1 VNTIL
6 SAAQQAQKEL
16 FAAFALEHLAPI
28 SKSLEERR
36 SSLKEFLQKAGQRG
50 YLGITVPKEYG
61 GQEGS
66 FLHAILFTEALA
78 QHEPGMGLTM
88 ASHTAVIEVLKKF
101 GSDSQKSRYLPL
113 LARGECLGSLAFSE
127 VGAGTDFKAV
137 SAKVWM
143 EKGLPLLTGL
153 KTWVV
158 NADISGLLVVLAKDE
173 ANQLSMHLVDMGP
186 AATLKVA
193 TDKQKLGLRSA
204 STNDVEFASHP
215 LQVGSLIGAKGNDES
230 VSEQVL
236 YAMDVAK
243 VVMAAAAV
251 GLVEGALDVAAAY
264 AKGREQFGEPIANF
278 QAIQWKLA
286 DISAESRAA
295 RLLTY
300 RAAWSKDEG
309 PEEFRRDAAMCKSFA
324 AKVARTSSGE
334 ALQVLGAAGLS
345 TDSPLERFYRDAKV
359 MEISEGTSEY
369 QKVLLT
375 HELGI
380 A

>member
-6 SAAQQAQKEL
+6 SSAQQAQKEL
-16 FAAFALEHLAPI
+16 YGAFALEHLAPI

-61 GQEGS
+61 GPEGS
-66 FLHAILFTEALA
+66 FLNAILFTEALA

-101 GSDSQKSRYLPL
+101 GNDSQKSRYLPL

-127 VGAGTDFKAV
+127 AGAGTDFKAV

-143 EKGLPLLTGL
+143 EKGTPQLTGL

-158 NADISGLLVVLAKDE
+158 NADISSLLVVLAKDE
-173 ANQLSMHLVDMGP
+173 ANELVMHLVDMGA

-230 VSEQVL
+230 VIEQVL
-236 YAMDVAK
+236 FAMDVAK

-251 GLVEGALDVAAAY
+251 GLVEGALDLAAAH
-264 AKGREQFGEPIANF
+264 AREREQFGQPIANF

-295 RLLTY
+295 RMLTY
-300 RAAWSKDEG
+300 RAAWSKDESAD
-309 PEEFRRDAAMCKSFA
+309 EFRRDAAMCKSFA
-324 AKVARTSSGE
+324 AKVARQSSGE
-334 ALQVLGAAGLS
+334 ALQILGAAGLS
-345 TDSPLERFYRDAKV
+345 VDSPLERFYRDAKV